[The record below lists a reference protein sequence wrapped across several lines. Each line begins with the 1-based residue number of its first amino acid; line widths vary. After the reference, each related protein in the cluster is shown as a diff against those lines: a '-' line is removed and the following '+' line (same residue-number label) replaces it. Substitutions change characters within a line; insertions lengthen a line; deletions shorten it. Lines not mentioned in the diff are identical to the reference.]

1 VKEEMIHNSESD
13 PLQEWR
19 ESARYWEKHR
29 DVIRSMFDPLTQAL
43 IEEAGIGAGQLVL
56 DVAGGAGEP
65 SLTIAR
71 VVGLAGFVMC
81 TDAVAEMVEAAER
94 AAQRLG
100 IKNMRFQQCT
110 ADSLPFEDNA
120 FDTVVS
126 RLGAMFFPDPLL
138 SIREMLRVIRPRG
151 TISLAVWHKSEMNPF
166 LYCITDVMNRYI
178 ETPPSDP
185 DALGAFRFA
194 EPGKLAGVLTDAGA
208 SDVTERLLK
217 FRMEAPM
224 SAQEYWILR
233 SEISETLRENIA
245 RLNAEQMFGVR
256 KEVQEAVREFFPNGE
271 MSFPAQMIIVTAT
284 KRDDAEI

>member
-1 VKEEMIHNSESD
+1 MKEKMNHRNESNT
-13 PLQEWR
+13 LQEWR
-19 ESARYWEKHR
+19 ESAPYWEKHR
-29 DVIRSMFDPLTQAL
+29 DVIRAMFGPLTQAL
-43 IEEAGIGAGQLVL
+43 IEEAGIGAGQSVL

-71 VVGLAGFVMC
+71 VVGPTGFVMC

-110 ADSLPFEDNA
+110 ADSLAFEDNS

-126 RLGAMFFPDPLL
+126 RLGVMFFPDPLL
-138 SIREMLRVIRPRG
+138 SIREMLRVARPG
-151 TISLAVWHKSEMNPF
+151 GKISLAVWHKSELNPF
-166 LYCITDVMNRYI
+166 LYCITNVMNRYI
-178 ETPPSDP
+178 NTPPADP
-185 DALGAFRFA
+185 DAVGAFRFA

-208 SDVTERLLK
+208 SDVTERVLK
-217 FRMEAPM
+217 FRIEAPM

-233 SEISETLRENIA
+233 SEISDTLRENIA
-245 RLNAEQMFGVR
+245 RLTAEQTFGVR
-256 KEVQEAVREFFPNGE
+256 KEVLDSVREFFPNGE
-271 MSFPAQMIIVTAT
+271 MSFPAQMIIVTAR

>member
-1 VKEEMIHNSESD
+1 
-13 PLQEWR
+13 
-19 ESARYWEKHR
+19 
-29 DVIRSMFDPLTQAL
+29 MFGPLTQAL